1 MNQINIC
8 NNIIFPCYNQNL
20 NQNIMTQFNAIGGN
34 WRAPYGNNNIN
45 INFSPQQKNDEKYT
59 IFFRTGSGLQT
70 TIVMEKNKTVS
81 HLILVYLTKVGI
93 PNVFNQPEKVS
104 FIFNAKTI
112 KMDCQ
117 EKIKDFFSNCTA
129 TFPVI
134 VVVDIHNL
142 IGA

>member
-1 MNQINIC
+1 MNQMNIC

-34 WRAPYGNNNIN
+34 WRAPYGNNNIKN
-45 INFSPQQKNDEKYT
+45 NFGPKQKNDDKYS
-59 IFFRTGSGLQT
+59 ILFKTGSGLQT
-70 TIVMEKNKTVS
+70 SIVMEKNKTVS

-93 PNVFNQPEKVS
+93 PNVFNQPNKVS
-104 FIFNAKTI
+104 FIHNAKTI

-117 EKIKDFFSNCTA
+117 EKIKDFFANCTSNV
-129 TFPVI
+129 PVI
-134 VVVDIHNL
+134 VVVDTQNL